1 MSEPDTLLKLKAV
14 SDDDLTV
21 LSGALQD
28 AIIPIGDISFE
39 PVTKQFVFVANRF
52 RWEAADQTRA
62 AEPAE
67 RINAGVTFSN
77 VTAVQRHGIDF
88 RDRGAFLN
96 LLAITRVDESD
107 AGAPTIELTFSSD
120 TAIRLETTG
129 LLCHLEDFGE
139 PWPTQWRPQHADD

>member
-1 MSEPDTLLKLKAV
+1 MSAPDPLLRLKAV
-14 SDDDLTV
+14 SEDDLAV
-21 LSGALQD
+21 ISGALQD

-39 PVTKQFVFVANRF
+39 PATHQFVFVANRF
-52 RWEAADQTRA
+52 RWETGAAGDAQR
-62 AEPAE
+62 PGE
-67 RINAGVTFSN
+67 RVNAGVTFSN
-77 VTAVQRHGIDF
+77 VTAVQRRGIDF

-96 LLAITRVDESD
+96 LLAVSCLASEGQ
-107 AGAPTIELTFSSD
+107 AGPVIELTCAGD

>member
-1 MSEPDTLLKLKAV
+1 MSEPDPLLKLRAV
-14 SDDDLTV
+14 SDDDLAV
-21 LSGALQD
+21 ISGALQD

-52 RWEAADQTRA
+52 RWEAEDQSQTT
-62 AEPAE
+62 EPAE
-67 RINAGVTFSN
+67 RVNAGVTFSN
-77 VTAVQRHGIDF
+77 VTAVRRRGIDF

-96 LLAITRVDESD
+96 LLAITRGGESE
-107 AGAPTIELTFSSD
+107 AGAPTIELTFSAD

>member
-1 MSEPDTLLKLKAV
+1 MSEAKTLLRLKALG
-14 SDDDLTV
+14 DADLEII
-21 LSGALQD
+21 SGALQD
-28 AIIPIGDISFE
+28 AILPIGDISYE

-52 RWEAADQTRA
+52 RWEGEAAGGSK
-62 AEPAE
+62 EPAE

-77 VTAVQRHGIDF
+77 VTGVKRRGIDF
-88 RDRGAFLN
+88 RDRAAFLN
-96 LLAITRVDESD
+96 LLAVTCTEEPGA
-107 AGAPTIELTFSSD
+107 AGPVIELTFSGD

>member
-1 MSEPDTLLKLKAV
+1 MSDPGPLLRLKAV
-14 SDDDLTV
+14 SEDDLAV

-39 PVTKQFVFVANRF
+39 PATNQFIFVANRF
-52 RWEAADQTRA
+52 RWEAGEAGRA
-62 AEPAE
+62 ARPAD

-77 VTAVQRHGIDF
+77 VTAVRRRGIDF

-96 LLAITRVDESD
+96 LLAVTCLPGGEQ
-107 AGAPTIELTFSSD
+107 AGPVIQLTCAGD

>member
-1 MSEPDTLLKLKAV
+1 MSEAAPLLRLKALG
-14 SDDDLTV
+14 DTDLEII
-21 LSGALQD
+21 SGALQD
-28 AIIPIGDISFE
+28 AIVPIGDMSFE

-52 RWEAADQTRA
+52 RWEASDTNGS
-62 AEPAE
+62 ENPSE

-77 VTAVQRHGIDF
+77 VTAVRRRGIDF
-88 RDRGAFLN
+88 RDRSAFLN
-96 LLAITRVDESD
+96 LLAVTCAEEPDS
-107 AGAPTIELTFSSD
+107 AGPAVELTFSGD